1 MTIPRPEV
9 RPEDAVP
16 HRLADTY
23 RKRHGPGIRQEL
35 VLTAMGWRQ
44 FASDHRGLA
53 TAAVALLMFV
63 AAGPGSRLA
72 PGKDTRPDSAW
83 PAVILAGISCV
94 ALLWHERR
102 PRAVVGVVAV
112 CTAGLALHGYLL
124 SMLLIAPA
132 MAALYWLAD
141 HTDRRTAI
149 MFTGATATLAVTAAL
164 IGDPA
169 SYPLVLKTIGP
180 IAWLILPAALGNTAR
195 LRRGYLAAERARAEH
210 AEHTREQ
217 EARRRVIDERTRIA
231 RELHDVV
238 AHHITLANAQAS
250 TAAHLSAT
258 RPEQTRE
265 LLAGLTAT
273 TSAALRDLKAT
284 VGLLRADDS
293 PHAPLEPAPGLG
305 RLADLTAA
313 LAAAGL
319 TVTVD
324 VAGNPRPLSPGV
336 DLTAFRVAQEALTN
350 VAKHAATSTA
360 HVQITYYRDILTMS
374 IANEGA
380 TVRRPD
386 TRAPVADQDESGTTS
401 GRGQADAGRPTGGFG
416 LIGMRERARSVGG
429 ELTAGPRPDGGFQV
443 ALCLPLQPTS
453 MTKTGTDDDPHTARR
468 RPGPAASDLPDAD
481 RLPGRHDGRR

>member
-1 MTIPRPEV
+1 M
-9 RPEDAVP
+9 
-16 HRLADTY
+16 
-23 RKRHGPGIRQEL
+23 
-35 VLTAMGWRQ
+35 AMGWRR
-44 FASDHRGLA
+44 FASDHHGLA
-53 TAAVALLMFV
+53 TAVVALLMFV

-83 PAVILAGISCV
+83 PAVILAAISCL

-102 PRAVVGVVAV
+102 PRTVVTVVAV
-112 CTAGLALHGYLL
+112 CTAGMALHGYLL

-149 MFTGATATLAVTAAL
+149 VFTGATATVVVTAAL

-217 EARRRVIDERTRIA
+217 EAHRRVIDERTRIA

-250 TAAHLSAT
+250 TAAHLSTT

-265 LLAGLTAT
+265 ILTGLTAT

-305 RLADLTAA
+305 RLPDLTAA

-336 DLTAFRVAQEALTN
+336 DLTAFRVIQEALTN
-350 VAKHAATSTA
+350 VAKHAATNTA
-360 HVQITYYRDILTMS
+360 HVQITYYRDMLTMS
-374 IANEGA
+374 VINDGA
-380 TVRRPD
+380 ATRRPH
-386 TRAPVADQDESGTTS
+386 PTTAATQEEPDAT
-401 GRGQADAGRPTGGFG
+401 GGGQATGGFG

-429 ELTAGPRPDGGFQV
+429 ELTAGPRPEGGFQV
-443 ALCLPLQPTS
+443 AMCLPLQPTPV
-453 MTKTGTDDDPHTARR
+453 TKTGTDDDPHTARR
-468 RPGPAASDLPDAD
+468 RPGPAAGDIPDAD
-481 RLPGRHDGRR
+481 RLPGGHDGRR